1 MRRRRRG
8 VGEYSPS
15 PNPDH
20 AQERCR
26 ARVDWPRYVATP
38 SCGWSLAR
46 TRKLAGV
53 GRQTCSPLQ
62 GYTHRFGREQLEVS
76 PRGQSLNE
84 GLRFP
89 SPQHDCSVRTARCP
103 SCPCLHLH
111 LRLPLHVLTSSGIP
125 WPLPGAARPSRVR
138 VRVSR
143 LHCQRDPELPASC
156 CASVYTE
163 SSAHMRRGHSHAFSR
178 DHGNPL
184 PHR

>member
-1 MRRRRRG
+1 MRRRRRR

-46 TRKLAGV
+46 ARKLAGV

-111 LRLPLHVLTSSGIP
+111 LRLPLHVPPSLGMP
-125 WPLPGAARPSRVR
+125 WPLPGAVRPSRVR
-138 VRVSR
+138 VG
-143 LHCQRDPELPASC
+143 LPDC
-156 CASVYTE
+156 TASVTPNYQPPE
-163 SSAHMRRGHSHAFSR
+163 HLHRKQNLHPRALPVSSCAAV
-178 DHGNPL
+178 PVYAL
-184 PHR
+184 